1 MLNKILSFHE
11 FMMTYHPLME
21 IFLIVFL
28 IFVLVIPLLTAIVI
42 WSMCNCP
49 WLIAGIT
56 IGIFVLYLFY
66 CILDFFKR
74 WG

>member
-11 FMMTYHPLME
+11 FMMTME

-28 IFVLVIPLLTAIVI
+28 IFILVIPLLTAIVI

-66 CILDFFKR
+66 CILDFFR
-74 WG
+74 R